1 MRRMP
6 NEETD
11 LPPSVTGAAVDTHAH
26 VFRQGLALAETR
38 RHTPDHDATPTE
50 YLALLDSHGLSH
62 GVLVQPSF
70 LGTDN
75 SHMVQALRAAPERLR
90 GVAVVA
96 ADIPESG
103 LLALAEAG
111 VVGIR
116 LNLIGL
122 DLPSLDAP
130 AWQALLERVNA
141 LGWHVEIH
149 LQAARLHGALPA
161 LLAAGCRVVVDHF
174 GRPDPALGVSDPG
187 FQYLLRQADSGRVWV
202 KLSAP
207 YRNWA
212 APACAASG
220 RLAARQL
227 LDAYTPER
235 LMWGSDWPHTEHRR
249 LASYPAATQWLDA
262 WIDDPAQR
270 RVLLAD
276 TPLQLFQFQGDTP

>member
-1 MRRMP
+1 M
-6 NEETD
+6 
-11 LPPSVTGAAVDTHAH
+11 PPSSTGPAVDTHAH
-26 VFRQGLALAETR
+26 VFRQGLALADTR
-38 RHTPDHDATPTE
+38 RHTPDYDATLDQ
-50 YLALLDSHGLSH
+50 YLALLDAHGLTH

-75 SHMVQALRAAPERLR
+75 SFLVDALRAQPQRLR
-90 GVAVVA
+90 GVAVVDPA
-96 ADIPESG
+96 IADAD
-103 LLALAEAG
+103 LHALAAAG

-122 DLPSLDAP
+122 PLPDVQAP
-130 AWQALLERVNA
+130 AWRPLLDRVNA

-149 LQAARLHGALPA
+149 VQAARLADIMPA
-161 LLAAGCRVVVDHF
+161 LLQAGCRVVVDHF

-187 FQYLLRQADSGRVWV
+187 FAYLLQQADSGHVWV

-220 RLAARQL
+220 RLAAQQL
-227 LDAYTPER
+227 LQAYTPAR
-235 LMWGSDWPHTEHRR
+235 LMWGSDWPHTEHRH
-249 LASYPAATQWLDA
+249 LASYPAATQWLDD

-270 RVLLAD
+270 RAILAD
-276 TPLQLFQFQGDTP
+276 TPLQLFQFSGDSQ